1 MSDKKMEIVYYKL
14 VEMEQRLT
22 EKAEVILKARDEV
35 NASLS
40 RFEILA
46 NDMIKKWKIIEE
58 SKR

>member
-35 NASLS
+35 NTSLT
-40 RFEILA
+40 RFEILVKSL
-46 NDMIKKWKIIEE
+46 IEKIEN
-58 SKR
+58 K

>member
-35 NASLS
+35 NASLN

-46 NDMIKKWKIIEE
+46 KDLISKLEAKNDI
-58 SKR
+58 